1 MKISNSDIPYLVSL
15 VEKSD
20 QLFDQ
25 CFATND
31 TRIIREPA
39 GKNNSK
45 KNEIK
50 ARYQNVKIKMK
61 LAVKYHLLK
70 YAENDKKSKPINY
83 IILK

>member
-25 CFATND
+25 CFATNN
-31 TRIIREPA
+31 TRFIREPA

-45 KNEIK
+45 KLNQSKISKCQNKDETSREIPLVEI
-50 ARYQNVKIKMK
+50 RIK
-61 LAVKYHLLK
+61 
-70 YAENDKKSKPINY
+70 
-83 IILK
+83 